1 MPLSHVCVWDA
12 DIGYKR
18 ISLES
23 ACKMYPN
30 GASAKSG
37 YFVCELCAQNVLLT
51 APGVNVRHFR
61 HDPSSP
67 NKECDERQAHFDPLY
82 GRRLRNLN
90 SHLMP
95 LRITV
100 AKESFALQMGFF
112 CPPDSEARC
121 DKIRITT
128 NSGKAYE
135 YSFERIERGGTTY
148 LNIGETP
155 SREYNLEYINAA
167 ADLVKFWPSKVPGIS
182 SSGYQQHVGPVFG
195 IDECRAA
202 KEQAL
207 NAGEDKM
214 DKHWISLCK
223 VNRPDKN
230 RDIWMLRLA
239 DAVGGVLVAPYFD
252 KQKEQIHDNRLFVF
266 CDDGPTEPG
275 RIGFWEWEEFESEP
289 GRWKTTSTYMEQASP
304 VEVIVLDEVSNI
316 EGVIMSLK
324 SGLKIPSYA
333 HGKIIFAAKNDTGF
347 EGVLCDTGESLLR
360 QRNPELVALRDDIY
374 TLPYYKLNKSD
385 IFEWKYEWESR
396 KIYKYISLRE
406 PQKRIPIYPIS
417 ETIKNIFL
425 SSMGWPIFKA
435 QAILKND
442 YLKFREAL
450 ASIPKESI
458 LERVADT
465 YGISIQE
472 AQTYVDEFL
481 QMVEKYMTVED
492 VDSAVITRI
501 LSKHG
506 GLWQK
511 CNDIAYNKWI
521 ADHANEVNT
530 AQEELAALQHKVAQ
544 AENDVSS
551 AKEKH
556 GDILR
561 EVAEAQDDLC
571 RLQAEIA
578 RYKILE
584 KETVAAIRE
593 KIAGAQK
600 NVAGFIADLSIL
612 LPQATS
618 NESGWKYRHIS
629 AVYPED
635 EVGVS
640 KDWKDELNELS
651 QNLSYSLNVE
661 PDLATMLAAFL
672 YSAHIHNA
680 PILIAGPCGQDI
692 ANALSVSLY
701 ADNAGQLMF
710 GEQFDCDIADA
721 VNNVN
726 EHIVAAQNMFGK
738 GWGDIIPQMLANSRK
753 HIVWTHPYVEDL
765 AIEPQGLYNYMLPV
779 ISECFVGTVSA
790 LEPYA
795 GKRSEDFIGY
805 VPKDTHPLR
814 IAAFKKLGI
823 SKALLRQLSRV
834 ISDAKVMVDSPE
846 RAKDM
851 EMLFG
856 VMPIC
861 VLTGQLDVMR
871 EVLEAESGISSAVKA
886 EAERYLKDE

>member
-1 MPLSHVCVWDA
+1 MKVFFQIKFSITAKEETQIEEELSNYVLTWLESKYGVA
-12 DIGYKR
+12 AKR
-18 ISLES
+18 AIS
-23 ACKMYPN
+23 ACKSLLSDSEFGDPN
-30 GASAKSG
+30 GLFVETVHYEDVKYAQHNLWACKVMEPPKRWGKFAPRRWATEVGYEQTSDKSADISYSVRYDDIASNGEKR
-37 YFVCELCAQNVLLT
+37 
-51 APGVNVRHFR
+51 APRPQF
-61 HDPSSP
+61 
-67 NKECDERQAHFDPLY
+67 
-82 GRRLRNLN
+82 NLPK
-90 SHLMP
+90 LAEM
-95 LRITV
+95 L
-100 AKESFALQMGFF
+100 
-112 CPPDSEARC
+112 
-121 DKIRITT
+121 
-128 NSGKAYE
+128 
-135 YSFERIERGGTTY
+135 
-148 LNIGETP
+148 
-155 SREYNLEYINAA
+155 
-167 ADLVKFWPSKVPGIS
+167 IS
-182 SSGYQQHVGPVFG
+182 SEKWICTANGEVLHATNYQQHVGPVFG

-374 TLPYYKLNKSD
+374 TLPYYKLSKSD

-635 EVGVS
+635 EVGVC
-640 KDWKDELNELS
+640 WN
-651 QNLSYSLNVE
+651 
-661 PDLATMLAAFL
+661 
-672 YSAHIHNA
+672 
-680 PILIAGPCGQDI
+680 
-692 ANALSVSLY
+692 
-701 ADNAGQLMF
+701 
-710 GEQFDCDIADA
+710 
-721 VNNVN
+721 
-726 EHIVAAQNMFGK
+726 
-738 GWGDIIPQMLANSRK
+738 R
-753 HIVWTHPYVEDL
+753 
-765 AIEPQGLYNYMLPV
+765 
-779 ISECFVGTVSA
+779 
-790 LEPYA
+790 
-795 GKRSEDFIGY
+795 
-805 VPKDTHPLR
+805 
-814 IAAFKKLGI
+814 LGI
-823 SKALLRQLSRV
+823 VLRRSNYG
-834 ISDAKVMVDSPE
+834 KWCKWSPPTAT
-846 RAKDM
+846 RS
-851 EMLFG
+851 
-856 VMPIC
+856 
-861 VLTGQLDVMR
+861 
-871 EVLEAESGISSAVKA
+871 SG
-886 EAERYLKDE
+886 RLH